1 VPEPPKPEAVAVTMD
16 AGANVPAG
24 ASVPEAGAALAA
36 EAGAS
41 GEAGTKPSRR
51 RRGGRRK
58 PPSGAEADEQAGDKL
73 VDGSRVESAVQPAD
87 EALKDGEPEPAVDGA
102 GAAGAAGGEGA
113 GESAA
118 PKRRRGSRGG
128 RRSRAR
134 KARLAAA
141 EHEALDRAAAEVA
154 PEHGALLP
162 EAELAEGAPPP
173 LPAAGEQALTKTAR
187 KRGRRGGRRAAVE
200 GAEVEAAGPAET
212 EAARHL
218 EAEAPRPDEAQ
229 AARRARGAKG
239 DKPARGEK
247 GEKPARGEKPGR
259 VERVEG
265 AKPAERPKRRERGRP
280 KAIVRENAELA
291 ARPPSDRAAVGV
303 TGAEPVEHKIILV
316 SEQRNEIR
324 VALVEDGHLAE
335 MYFERPGKPSYLGD
349 IYRAKV
355 ENVVPGMDA
364 AFIDFGLEKNGFLY
378 VDEVETEEGRRRGRR
393 IADVLRPGQEITV
406 QVMKDPMGSK
416 GARLTTHLSLAGRY
430 LVYVPGGSGVGVSRR
445 LGQSERERLRDVSK
459 QLKPRNAG
467 LIVRTY
473 AQGKGLEDLRRDMQ
487 YLSRLWSRLKKKA
500 ETVKAPGLV
509 YGEADIAL
517 EVARDTLNET
527 CERMLVDDEKRFKS
541 IRAYLEKIAPELAD
555 RVELY
560 TGAEPLFEAHGVEEQ
575 IARALE
581 RRVPLPSGG
590 NLVIDHTEAL
600 TVIDVNSGRF
610 TSGRS
615 LEDTILRT
623 NMEAAREVVRQLRL
637 RDIGGIIVIDFI
649 DMAHARNREA
659 VLAKLEAELETDRT
673 KSYVVE
679 LSPLGLVEMTRQN
692 TTDGARGILTRT
704 CQTCLGKGRVLS
716 EESVALAVER
726 RVRAHARKSNAKAVL
741 VEVNRGV
748 AERLEANGRLRQLEK
763 ETKRRVFLE
772 SSSTVPVDGV
782 RILAEGS
789 VAHVQGLRVPVSEG
803 QEVDLELEFALTYS
817 PRDAVG
823 YVEGYMVIVEGGR
836 PHLGEHRRVRITAT
850 ARTGATAVLPGGSR

>member
-1 VPEPPKPEAVAVTMD
+1 M
-16 AGANVPAG
+16 
-24 ASVPEAGAALAA
+24 A
-36 EAGAS
+36 EG
-41 GEAGTKPSRR
+41 GEA
-51 RRGGRRK
+51 
-58 PPSGAEADEQAGDKL
+58 AD
-73 VDGSRVESAVQPAD
+73 
-87 EALKDGEPEPAVDGA
+87 
-102 GAAGAAGGEGA
+102 
-113 GESAA
+113 ESAA

-154 PEHGALLP
+154 PDHGALLP
-162 EAELAEGAPPP
+162 EAEIAEGALPP
-173 LPAAGEQALTKTAR
+173 LPAAGAAAEPAAEAVAVAGAAAGDEPATKPAR
-187 KRGRRGGRRAAVE
+187 KRGRRGGRKAAAE
-200 GAEVEAAGPAET
+200 GAEAET
-212 EAARHL
+212 AGAVETA
-218 EAEAPRPDEAQ
+218 
-229 AARRARGAKG
+229 AARRPEAEPPRLEAAKAT
-239 DKPARGEK
+239 KRAKSAK
-247 GEKPARGEKPGR
+247 GEKPVKAEKPAQGEKPTRPEAAEGAKA
-259 VERVEG
+259 EG
-265 AKPAERPKRRERGRP
+265 AKPTERPKRRERGRP

-303 TGAEPVEHKIILV
+303 SGAEPVEHKIILV
-316 SEQRNEIR
+316 SEQRNEVR

-445 LGQSERERLRDVSK
+445 LGQGERERLREVSK

-527 CERMLVDDEKRFKS
+527 CERMLVDDEKRFKA
-541 IRAYLEKIAPELAD
+541 IKAYLEKIAPELAG

-560 TGAEPLFEAHGVEEQ
+560 TGDEPLFEAHGVEEQ

-649 DMAHARNREA
+649 DMAHARNRET

-704 CQTCLGKGRVLS
+704 CQTCMGKARVLS
-716 EESVALAVER
+716 EETVALAVER
-726 RVRAHARKSNAKAVL
+726 RVRTHARKSNAKAVL

-748 AERLEANGRLRQLEK
+748 AERLESERSPQAARARDQAPRLPRELVDRA
-763 ETKRRVFLE
+763 RRGH
-772 SSSTVPVDGV
+772 PHP
-782 RILAEGS
+782 RR
-789 VAHVQGLRVPVSEG
+789 GLRGARAGAARAGERG
-803 QEVDLELEFALTYS
+803 A
-817 PRDAVG
+817 
-823 YVEGYMVIVEGGR
+823 GGRSRARVR
-836 PHLGEHRRVRITAT
+836 PHLQPA
-850 ARTGATAVLPGGSR
+850 